1 MLQLWKIQ
9 LKMAYFIKEICCLT
23 YWKDQGRHSSFGWD
37 LIYLLNSVIKENVFI
52 APIPH
57 AFTINPRLSSF
68 DYSQNLRLLLCPTGK
83 KRKSLFWY
91 FIWRK
96 KRGFLYFKLQL
107 QVSVSCFTG
116 SNWVSCSHQM
126 SSGGKWGM
134 LIVWSQSSSIPRVKA
149 ELNPTQ
155 IT

>member
-1 MLQLWKIQ
+1 MLQPWKIQ

-96 KRGFLYFKLQL
+96 KEVFFTLNCSFKFQCHVSLALIGFHVHTK
-107 QVSVSCFTG
+107 C
-116 SNWVSCSHQM
+116 
-126 SSGGKWGM
+126 
-134 LIVWSQSSSIPRVKA
+134 PRV
-149 ELNPTQ
+149 ESGVC
-155 IT
+155 